1 MLKHGTYNCYTNGK
15 CRCELC
21 RKAASTYM
29 KKYRSTDKGKK
40 IQRYYTILGS
50 KKAQLASSWVR
61 KNHPEV
67 WESINKKALKLVGE
81 KPE

>member
-1 MLKHGTYNCYTNGK
+1 
-15 CRCELC
+15 
-21 RKAASTYM
+21 M